1 MGAGYEEP
9 TPALRDRVSLLKPL
23 APPLHGGGFQTAND
37 SRAKF
42 REKDEAVM
50 SEFEPL
56 SYVSCFSWVILNPQ
70 PEAGRPQ
77 KTDIRWY
84 TGSRLFLSR
93 ISSYLLRLKCAAMAI
108 PSSVEVTQ
116 LLLAWSQ
123 GETTALDK
131 LVPLVHAELSR
142 LAHHYMAGERTGHTL
157 QTTALVNEAFLRLVD
172 SSQVRWQNRAHFMA
186 VSAQLMRRILVDFA
200 RSRNYLKRGAGA
212 QQVPLDE
219 AMVISEAPDLD
230 VVELD
235 RALGE
240 LAAIDARKSQVVEL
254 RFFGGLTEEEAA
266 EVLKVSPETIRRDM
280 RLAKTWLLREMDK
293 SKA

>member
-1 MGAGYEEP
+1 M
-9 TPALRDRVSLLKPL
+9 
-23 APPLHGGGFQTAND
+23 
-37 SRAKF
+37 
-42 REKDEAVM
+42 
-50 SEFEPL
+50 
-56 SYVSCFSWVILNPQ
+56 
-70 PEAGRPQ
+70 PQ
-77 KTDIRWY
+77 KRIRQWY
-84 TGSRLFLSR
+84 TGADLFLTT
-93 ISSYLLRLKCAAMAI
+93 LLPQKGLSMAV
-108 PSSVEVTQ
+108 PSSLEVTQ

-123 GETTALDK
+123 GESSALER
-131 LVPLVHAELSR
+131 LIPLVHAELSR

-219 AMVISEAPDLD
+219 AMVVSEAPDLD

-240 LAAIDARKSQVVEL
+240 LAAVDARKSQVVEL

-293 SKA
+293 RKA

>member
-1 MGAGYEEP
+1 M
-9 TPALRDRVSLLKPL
+9 
-23 APPLHGGGFQTAND
+23 
-37 SRAKF
+37 
-42 REKDEAVM
+42 AV
-50 SEFEPL
+50 
-56 SYVSCFSWVILNPQ
+56 
-70 PEAGRPQ
+70 
-77 KTDIRWY
+77 
-84 TGSRLFLSR
+84 
-93 ISSYLLRLKCAAMAI
+93 

-123 GETTALDK
+123 GDPAALEK
-131 LVPLVHAELSR
+131 LIPLVHAELSR

-157 QTTALVNEAFLRLVD
+157 QTTALVNEAYLRLVD

-212 QQVPLDE
+212 QQVTLDE

-235 RALGE
+235 RALGA
-240 LAAIDARKSQVVEL
+240 LAAVDARKSQVVEL

-266 EVLKVSPETIRRDM
+266 EVLKVSPETVRRDM

-293 SKA
+293 RQA

>member
-1 MGAGYEEP
+1 
-9 TPALRDRVSLLKPL
+9 
-23 APPLHGGGFQTAND
+23 
-37 SRAKF
+37 
-42 REKDEAVM
+42 
-50 SEFEPL
+50 
-56 SYVSCFSWVILNPQ
+56 
-70 PEAGRPQ
+70 
-77 KTDIRWY
+77 
-84 TGSRLFLSR
+84 
-93 ISSYLLRLKCAAMAI
+93 
-108 PSSVEVTQ
+108 
-116 LLLAWSQ
+116 
-123 GETTALDK
+123 
-131 LVPLVHAELSR
+131 
-142 LAHHYMAGERTGHTL
+142 MAGERTGHTL

-235 RALGE
+235 RALVA
-240 LAAIDARKSQVVEL
+240 LAVVDARKSQVVEL

-266 EVLKVSPETIRRDM
+266 EVLKVSPETVRRDL

-293 SKA
+293 RQTKG

>member
-1 MGAGYEEP
+1 
-9 TPALRDRVSLLKPL
+9 
-23 APPLHGGGFQTAND
+23 
-37 SRAKF
+37 
-42 REKDEAVM
+42 
-50 SEFEPL
+50 
-56 SYVSCFSWVILNPQ
+56 
-70 PEAGRPQ
+70 
-77 KTDIRWY
+77 
-84 TGSRLFLSR
+84 
-93 ISSYLLRLKCAAMAI
+93 MAI

-116 LLLAWSQ
+116 LLLAWNQ
-123 GETTALDK
+123 GEPAALEK

-142 LAHHYMAGERTGHTL
+142 LAHHHMAGERTGHTL
-157 QTTALVNEAFLRLVD
+157 QTTALVNEAYLRLVD
-172 SSQVRWQNRAHFMA
+172 SSQVHWQNRAHFMA

-219 AMVISEAPDLD
+219 ALVISEAPDLD
-230 VVELD
+230 IVELD

-240 LAAIDARKSQVVEL
+240 LAVVDARKSQVVEL

-293 SKA
+293 RKT